1 MNDSDV
7 GPVES
12 QSSTPADQP
21 TPLPA
26 AAAEEA
32 TERQTQ
38 PQPLAE
44 RVDHI
49 GRVEKLSTVIARIQS
64 HPDLSPGMRQR
75 LAEVVGRQPP
85 EQGPAQIPLDDV
97 LAILA
102 ETVPSQLR
110 LAAGEL
116 SPAAHP
122 EGEAFF
128 SGNPADDAER
138 QATQIAREQLAL
150 SGLLRTP

>member
-1 MNDSDV
+1 MNDADV
-7 GPVES
+7 E
-12 QSSTPADQP
+12 QSSE
-21 TPLPA
+21 PA
-26 AAAEEA
+26 AAAETA
-32 TERQTQ
+32 TVQQSQ
-38 PQPLAE
+38 PPPLAE
-44 RVDHI
+44 QVDHDQD
-49 GRVEKLSTVIARIQS
+49 GRRSVPATNSGQVENLSAALECIQS

-75 LAEVVGRQPP
+75 LAEVVERQPP
-85 EQGPAQIPLDDV
+85 EQGPPQIPLDDV

-116 SPAAHP
+116 SPAPHP

-138 QATQIAREQLAL
+138 QAAAVAREQLAL
-150 SGLLRTP
+150 SGLLRR